1 MVIAGGGSGKRMN
14 RRVPKQYLEILGKTV
29 IEHSM
34 NAFLNHEMVAG
45 VVVVTPPD
53 DARWKAV
60 EPTHPKFLCRI
71 EGGKERCDSVLSGL
85 NILQAHT
92 GIDDWVLIHDAARP
106 CISKKLIDTL
116 LKKVVR
122 HPVGG
127 ILAIPV
133 TETMKK
139 TSPKN
144 AIIQS
149 VAKENMWRAQTPQMF
164 RLNAL
169 RGALTDLQ
177 QRQVI
182 ATDEASAMEFMGM
195 RPLVVKGA
203 EANLKITT
211 PSDLPLAEYFLE
223 TEAKIASR
231 VEKRKRFSLKKKKK
245 VVEPNLENNSLKA
258 GRVLMKMPKFLSS

>member
-14 RRVPKQYLEILGKTV
+14 RRVPKQYLEISGKTV

-34 NAFLNHEMVAG
+34 NAFLNHDMVSG

-85 NILQAHT
+85 NILQAHV
-92 GIDDWVLIHDAARP
+92 GIDDWVLVHDAARP
-106 CISKKLIDTL
+106 CISKALIDKL
-116 LKKVVR
+116 VKKVMR

-127 ILAIPV
+127 ILGLPV

-139 TSPKN
+139 TGPKDT
-144 AIIQS
+144 IIQS

-164 RLNAL
+164 RLNSL
-169 RGALTDLQ
+169 RSALTDLK
-177 QRQVI
+177 QREVI
-182 ATDEASAMEFMGM
+182 VADEASAMEFVGM
-195 RPLVVKGA
+195 RPLIVKGL

-223 TEAKIASR
+223 AEAKVASR
-231 VEKRKRFSLKKKKK
+231 VEKRGMFDLKKKKK